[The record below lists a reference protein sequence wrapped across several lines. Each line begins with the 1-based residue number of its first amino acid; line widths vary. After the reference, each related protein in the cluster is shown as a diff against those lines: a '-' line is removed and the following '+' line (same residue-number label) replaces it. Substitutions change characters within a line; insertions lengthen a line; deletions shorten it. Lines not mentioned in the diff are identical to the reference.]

1 GDGRLG
7 HPSPTVSL
15 PPAEDPRRER
25 RDDLASEWHT
35 RPQLAEPCRRER
47 RENAARGNVLE
58 RGGRVGGPGD
68 QRGDRV
74 GRLSERER
82 PVPGHDTAGL
92 SGGEPGGLSGGQL
105 AAVAVVGRGLGG
117 GGPAVGGIRVAHGVL
132 TFVFGVILGGIAV
145 GFSVLASCRNSS
157 ILERRDRDQ

>member
-1 GDGRLG
+1 PVNVVSAGESLSVDLDRLGRDGVRGNVGLIAGVIGDGRLG

-15 PPAEDPRRER
+15 PPSEDPRRER

-68 QRGDRV
+68 Q
-74 GRLSERER
+74 
-82 PVPGHDTAGL
+82 
-92 SGGEPGGLSGGQL
+92 
-105 AAVAVVGRGLGG
+105 
-117 GGPAVGGIRVAHGVL
+117 
-132 TFVFGVILGGIAV
+132 
-145 GFSVLASCRNSS
+145 
-157 ILERRDRDQ
+157 